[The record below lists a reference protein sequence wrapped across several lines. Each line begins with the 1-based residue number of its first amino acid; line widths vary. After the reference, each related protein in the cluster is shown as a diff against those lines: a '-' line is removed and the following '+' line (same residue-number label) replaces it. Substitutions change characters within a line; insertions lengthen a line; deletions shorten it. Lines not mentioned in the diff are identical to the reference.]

1 MFRGTTSTALGNLR
15 IVKMRLRG
23 GFVVAQLCLG
33 GITLLNGVVAG
44 EHSSCHPNNTITRK
58 EWGSLTSSER
68 TSYIDAV
75 LCMQSSPSHLN
86 STQVPGAKSRLD
98 DFVATHINQTRAIH
112 LSGIFLSWHRNF
124 VWLWENALH
133 QECGYPAHLGQPYWN
148 WALWCDDLAGSPL
161 FDGGPTSLSG
171 DGTYEPE
178 QGDYVVGG
186 GATLPHGT
194 GGGCVTSGPFVNQTI
209 NLGPFAFDL
218 VFSGLPSNWT
228 AYNPHCLGRDLNN
241 YIATRYGNQTAIEI
255 QMATATIAEFQDTM
269 SGADI
274 NLGVHGGGHFS
285 TGLAMLDFFASPAD
299 PAFFLHHSM
308 VDRLWTLWQAEAP
321 ETRQYA
327 LSGTSTIFNG
337 NETGEVTLETTQDWG
352 VLGREKRTG
361 ELMQVGAVGLCYEY
375 M

>member
-1 MFRGTTSTALGNLR
+1 
-15 IVKMRLRG
+15 MRLRR
-23 GFVVAQLCLG
+23 GFAIAYMCLG
-33 GITLLNGVVAG
+33 GIRSVNVILAG
-44 EHSSCHPNNTITRK
+44 EHGSCDSSITVTRK
-58 EWGSLTSSER
+58 EWGSLTLSER

-86 STQVPGAKSRLD
+86 NTLVPGAKTRLD
-98 DFVATHINQTRAIH
+98 DFVATHINQTRSIH
-112 LSGIFLSWHRNF
+112 LDGIFLSWHRNF
-124 VWLWENALH
+124 VRLWESALH
-133 QECGYPAHLGQPYWN
+133 RECGYPAHLGQPYWN
-148 WALWCDDLAGSPL
+148 WALWCNDLASSPL

-178 QGDYVVGG
+178 QGNYTVGG
-186 GATLPHGT
+186 GGTLPHGT
-194 GGGCVTSGPFVNQTI
+194 GGGCVTSGPFVNQTV

-228 AYNPHCLGRDLNN
+228 TYNPHCLSRDLNN
-241 YIATRYGNQTAIEI
+241 DVAVRYGNQAAIDI
-255 QMATATIAEFQDTM
+255 LLDTTTISDFQDTM

-285 TGLAMLDFFASPAD
+285 IGLALQDFFASPAD

-308 VDRLWTLWQAEAP
+308 IDRLWATWQASAP
-321 ETRQYA
+321 QTRQYA

-337 NETGEVTLETTQDWG
+337 NETAEVTLGTIQNWG
-352 VLGREKRTG
+352 ILGRERMTG
-361 ELMQVGAVGLCYEY
+361 DLMKIGRNGFCYEY

>member
-1 MFRGTTSTALGNLR
+1 
-15 IVKMRLRG
+15 MRLRG
-23 GFVVAQLCLG
+23 AVAVAQLCIG
-33 GITLLNGVVAG
+33 GIYLFAVALAG
-44 EHSSCHPNNTITRK
+44 EHSSCRADNTVIRK
-58 EWGSLTSSER
+58 EWGSLTVSER
-68 TSYIDAV
+68 ASYIDAV
-75 LCMQSSPSHLN
+75 LCMQSLPSHLDN
-86 STQVPGAKSRLD
+86 SQVPGAKTRVD
-98 DFVATHINQTRAIH
+98 DFVATHINQTRSIH
-112 LSGIFLSWHRNF
+112 LSGIFLFWHRNF
-124 VWLWENALH
+124 VHLWETALH

-161 FDGGPTSLSG
+161 FNGGPASLSG

-194 GGGCVTSGPFVNQTI
+194 GGGCVTSGPFVNYTV
-209 NLGPFAFDL
+209 NLGPFAFGL

-228 AYNPHCLGRDLNN
+228 EYSPHCLSRDLNN
-241 YIATRYGNQTAIEI
+241 YIAARYGNQTAINI
-255 QMATATIAEFQDTM
+255 QMNTTTIAEFQNTM

-285 TGLAMLDFFASPAD
+285 AGPAMLDFFASPAD

-308 VDRLWTLWQAEAP
+308 VDRLWTMWQAAAP

-337 NETGEVTLETTQDWG
+337 NETGEVTLETTQNWG
-352 VLGREKRTG
+352 VLGRNKTTG
-361 ELMQVGAVGLCYEY
+361 ELMKVGMNGLCYEY
-375 M
+375 T

>member
-1 MFRGTTSTALGNLR
+1 M
-15 IVKMRLRG
+15 KMRLSG
-23 GFVVAQLCLG
+23 ICTVAQLCLG
-33 GITLLNGVVAG
+33 AIFFLTGVIAG
-44 EHSSCHPNNTITRK
+44 NHSSCSQNNTVARK
-58 EWGSLTSSER
+58 EWGSLTLSER

-86 STQVPGAKSRLD
+86 NTQVPGAKTRLD
-98 DFVATHINQTRAIH
+98 DFVATHINQTRSIH

-178 QGDYVVGG
+178 QGNYTVGG
-186 GATLPHGT
+186 GGTLPHGT
-194 GGGCVTSGPFVNQTI
+194 GGGCVISGPFVNSTV

-218 VFSGLPSNWT
+218 VFTGLPSNWT
-228 AYNPHCLGRDLNN
+228 AYTPHCLSRDLNN
-241 YIATRYGNQTAIEI
+241 YVAARYGNQTAIDI
-255 QMATATIAEFQDTM
+255 LMAKTTIAEFQGTM

-285 TGLAMLDFFASPAD
+285 TGLALSDFFASPAD

-308 VDRLWTLWQAEAP
+308 IDRLWTIWQAAAP

-327 LSGTSTIFNG
+327 LNGTSTIFNG
-337 NETGEVTLETTQDWG
+337 NETAEVTLETTQNWG
-352 VLGREKRTG
+352 ILGRERTTG
-361 ELMQVGAVGLCYEY
+361 ELMKVGENGFCYEY
-375 M
+375 V